1 MTTEDKIK
9 NLIDAM
15 DRNDNERFKEAAIL
29 LFSQFI
35 QRQERVVQALEN
47 IVEVLQVKK
56 AEDPNQGK
64 LPL

>member
-15 DRNDNERFKEAAIL
+15 DRNDNEGFKEAAIL